1 MLQNPSVA
9 YVAPFLTFIAMLA
22 IQKQLAFLGDWEY
35 AVRVLIVA
43 GSIWFFS
50 RRVLD

>member
-22 IQKQLAFLGDWEY
+22 IQKQQLQLLSD
-35 AVRVLIVA
+35 LINKKTVA
-43 GSIWFFS
+43 G
-50 RRVLD
+50 